1 MGKRLWFFLVCLV
14 CLAGC
19 QTPDDNIPYRKINF
33 TVSIPSTGL
42 VNVGGYEYFTG
53 GVNGIVVYRF
63 DMQTFLAY
71 DRACPHDWQRGGRVE
86 VVQSA
91 YLSDSLCGSMFTIL
105 DGMPLSGPAET
116 PLRMYQTFMP
126 DEFTL
131 RVFN

>member
-1 MGKRLWFFLVCLV
+1 MGKRLWLFLVCLV

-42 VNVGGYEYFTG
+42 VNVGGHEYFTG

-91 YLSDSLCGSMFTIL
+91 YLYDSLCGSMFKIL
-105 DGMPLSGPAET
+105 YGMPLSGTAET
-116 PLRMYQTFMP
+116 PLRMYQTYMP